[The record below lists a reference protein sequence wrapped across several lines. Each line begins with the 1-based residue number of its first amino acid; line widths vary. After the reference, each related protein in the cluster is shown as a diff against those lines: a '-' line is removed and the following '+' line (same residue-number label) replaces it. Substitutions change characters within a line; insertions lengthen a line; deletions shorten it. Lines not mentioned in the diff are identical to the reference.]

1 MTLSE
6 AFAHFIQH
14 PVPLG
19 EEEVYLCTRSILDT
33 VGAMVLGSRTGVVEK
48 AARVI
53 PRAGKATLAGIGGGF
68 SARDAAFLNGISGH
82 ELELDDTSSSNLGHP
97 TVAVLPALLA
107 LGEELNS
114 PGEELI
120 RAFAVATE
128 VECKLGRLCAH
139 ALHERG
145 WHASSVTGIV
155 GAAAGAAYL
164 LKLKEKEL
172 VNCLGIAASMAAGVR
187 ENFGTDTKSLHIGK
201 AAADGLL
208 AACLAREGC
217 TASSSALDG
226 REGYLYEYSG
236 LRFDPFGSDWYKTLG
251 NRYDVCT
258 PGFAIKQYPSC
269 NPYLPTQPKEIAEAA
284 LRCYEAGAAMVHIHV
299 RDDNDAGSM
308 RFDKFEEAVGLIRAS
323 GCPVL
328 LNLTS
333 SGGQGFSW
341 EERIR
346 PFREL
351 RPEMASFDAGT
362 MNWLHSVVFM
372 NEPKFLEL
380 CGQEMRAAGV
390 KPEIEVFDMGMLNTA
405 KHYLKTGV
413 LDAPAHFQLCL
424 GAPGGMEA
432 TTESLVYLVNHLP
445 ENCTWSTF
453 GIGRGANEITL
464 AALAMGGNIRVGLED
479 NVYYNKGILAQGSQQ
494 FIGRVKRVAAE
505 FGRVL
510 ATPEEARAILGLK

>member
-1 MTLSE
+1 MTT
-6 AFAHFIQH
+6 
-14 PVPLG
+14 
-19 EEEVYLCTRSILDT
+19 TRRLNDSNKVIVTAALT
-33 VGAMVLGSRTGVVEK
+33 GA
-48 AARVI
+48 
-53 PRAGKATLAGIGGGF
+53 
-68 SARDAAFLNGISGH
+68 
-82 ELELDDTSSSNLGHP
+82 
-97 TVAVLPALLA
+97 
-107 LGEELNS
+107 
-114 PGEELI
+114 
-120 RAFAVATE
+120 
-128 VECKLGRLCAH
+128 
-139 ALHERG
+139 
-145 WHASSVTGIV
+145 VT
-155 GAAAGAAYL
+155 
-164 LKLKEKEL
+164 
-172 VNCLGIAASMAAGVR
+172 
-187 ENFGTDTKSLHIGK
+187 TKQ
-201 AAADGLL
+201 D
-208 AACLAREGC
+208 
-217 TASSSALDG
+217 
-226 REGYLYEYSG
+226 
-236 LRFDPFGSDWYKTLG
+236 
-251 NRYDVCT
+251 
-258 PGFAIKQYPSC
+258 

-308 RFDKFEEAVGLIRAS
+308 RFDKFEEAVGLIRAT

-362 MNWLHSVVFM
+362 MNW
-372 NEPKFLEL
+372 
-380 CGQEMRAAGV
+380 RAAGV

>member
-1 MTLSE
+1 MDQL
-6 AFAHFIQH
+6 AVADGHIQQRLRGGAALDVDGVGVLLQVFA
-14 PVPLG
+14 G
-19 EEEVYLCTRSILDT
+19 
-33 VGAMVLGSRTGVVEK
+33 
-48 AARVI
+48 
-53 PRAGKATLAGIGGGF
+53 
-68 SARDAAFLNGISGH
+68 
-82 ELELDDTSSSNLGHP
+82 
-97 TVAVLPALLA
+97 TVAVEHQLL
-107 LGEELNS
+107 
-114 PGEELI
+114 
-120 RAFAVATE
+120 V
-128 VECKLGRLCAH
+128 
-139 ALHERG
+139 
-145 WHASSVTGIV
+145 
-155 GAAAGAAYL
+155 
-164 LKLKEKEL
+164 
-172 VNCLGIAASMAAGVR
+172 
-187 ENFGTDTKSLHIGK
+187 
-201 AAADGLL
+201 
-208 AACLAREGC
+208 
-217 TASSSALDG
+217 
-226 REGYLYEYSG
+226 GYLVGHFIFSAGHNHEVG
-236 LRFDPFGSDWYKTLG
+236 KVIVTAALTGAVT
-251 NRYDVCT
+251 T
-258 PGFAIKQYPSC
+258 KQD

-308 RFDKFEEAVGLIRAS
+308 RFDKFEEAVGLIRAT

-479 NVYYNKGILAQGSQQ
+479 NVYYNKG
-494 FIGRVKRVAAE
+494 V
-505 FGRVL
+505 FGCVR
-510 ATPEEARAILGLK
+510 